1 MTRFGFG
8 LCILYVLVKTGVR
21 FWLFRP
27 VDERPALAR
36 SNEILRLLD
45 LGAIVALIG
54 AFFMLVNQ
62 ETVAKAVALVGVL
75 VVYDVVIRR
84 CFLEIEVRRLCAK
97 SAKWSYR
104 TAMRHIRCRAQ
115 SPMFH

>member
-1 MTRFGFG
+1 VARVGFG
-8 LCILYVLVKTGVR
+8 LCILYVLIKTGVR

-27 VDERPALAR
+27 VPVRPALAR
-36 SNEILRLLD
+36 SNEVLRLLD

-62 ETVAKAVALVGVL
+62 VPLAEAGALVGAL

-104 TAMRHIRCRAQ
+104 SAMRHIRCRAQ

>member
-1 MTRFGFG
+1 MARFGFG
-8 LCILYVLVKTGVR
+8 LCILYLLIKTAVR

-27 VDERPALAR
+27 VDERPVLAR
-36 SNEILRLLD
+36 SHEVLRLLD

-62 ETVAKAVALVGVL
+62 EPVAEAVALVGVL
-75 VVYDVVIRR
+75 VAYDVVIRR

-97 SAKWSYR
+97 SATWSYR
-104 TAMRHIRCRAQ
+104 SAMRHVRCRAQ
-115 SPMFH
+115 PPMFH

>member
-1 MTRFGFG
+1 VARFGFG
-8 LCILYVLVKTGVR
+8 LCIVYVLLKTGVR

-27 VDERPALAR
+27 VHARPAVAR
-36 SNEILRLLD
+36 SNEVLRLLD

-62 ETVAKAVALVGVL
+62 VPLAKAGALVGVL
-75 VVYDVVIRR
+75 VVYDLAIRR

-97 SAKWSYR
+97 STKWTYR
-104 TAMRHIRCRAQ
+104 NAMHHIRRRAQ